1 MLIEP
6 QTFWNVWQSQDV
18 SIQQMRGNL
27 KTVKKLAECRLVCRA
42 SRSMIDSWRGQHGL
56 IKQFP
61 SGEAPGWV
69 GEHPLFERYRRN
81 AEENIAMLDD
91 RMRSLWRFPEI
102 PLHISVLNRINLFKW
117 NSQQAVSMLSTSL
130 ENHGNHKACVRA
142 CLAELSDIVAY
153 AHDNIHNSEYVVL
166 DVIWPLVLV
175 LQAHHGDSS
184 LGLQILL
191 ALLQIAKMA
200 SSVPDLTAM
209 SQPLIS
215 PGRSCVGRRM
225 LSAFYKSCPE
235 NKELEQTVSSVRRWL
250 EKPVLLCH
258 SVELHTY
265 VLMYEED

>member
-1 MLIEP
+1 MLLEP
-6 QTFWNVWQSQDV
+6 QTFWDVWQTQDV
-18 SIQQMRGNL
+18 SIEQIRTNL
-27 KTVKKLAECRLVCRA
+27 RTLKKLAECRLVCRA

-56 IKQFP
+56 IQQFP

-81 AEENIAMLDD
+81 AEEDIALLDV
-91 RMRSLWRFPEI
+91 RMRPLWRFPEI
-102 PLHISVLNRINLFKW
+102 PPDTSVLGRINLFKW
-117 NSQQAVSMLSTSL
+117 NSQQAVSILSISL

-153 AHDNIHNSEYVVL
+153 AHDNIHNSEYVVV

-191 ALLQIAKMA
+191 ALLQIARMA
-200 SSVPDLTAM
+200 SRVPDLTAM
-209 SQPLIS
+209 SRPLIS
-215 PGRSCVGRRM
+215 PDHSCAGRSI
-225 LSAFYKSCPE
+225 LWAFYKSCPE

-258 SVELHTY
+258 SVEWHRY
-265 VLMYEED
+265 VFLYEMD